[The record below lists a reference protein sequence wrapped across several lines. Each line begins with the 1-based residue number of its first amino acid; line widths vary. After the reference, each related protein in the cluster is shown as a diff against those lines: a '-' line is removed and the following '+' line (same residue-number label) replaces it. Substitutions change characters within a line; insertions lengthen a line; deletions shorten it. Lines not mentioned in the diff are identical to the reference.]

1 MVMMSSKNFVKY
13 FMVLVVLFLAFH
25 IVMWE
30 TCTKY
35 VLADPAKVGDLAR
48 LSYSEDLADK
58 QHKDYS
64 IDLPK
69 RHIKSSLYD
78 YNKSIDLITI
88 GDSFSNGRAKAKN
101 RFYQDYIAT
110 YSNINVLNIETSYKR
125 HSAPLETVV
134 YMLNSGLLDEI
145 KPKYLLIES
154 VERFTIQR
162 LGKNRLNMELNTSK
176 EQLKKFFKE
185 HPYTLHIPE
194 NNMINT
200 GNYKAL
206 LYKILYKL
214 RDDAYFSRIF
224 KENLTKKMFS
234 VGDGKKILIIRE
246 AITNTKKTNEDTI
259 AILNDNLNLLSDA
272 LKKKGIKLYYMPA
285 VDKFNVYRKY
295 IMNDKL
301 PKSTFFE
308 LLRKKKK
315 DYAFIDTKK
324 ILSKKIDKGCMDVYY
339 VDDSHWSYR
348 ASDEIFSKILFK

>member
-1 MVMMSSKNFVKY
+1 MAMSSKDFAKY
-13 FMVLVVLFLAFH
+13 FMVLVVLFLGFH
-25 IVMWE
+25 IIVWE

-78 YNKSIDLITI
+78 YNESIDLITV

-101 RFYQDYIAT
+101 RYYQDYIAT
-110 YSNINVLNIETSYKR
+110 NSNIYVLNIEMTYNKR
-125 HSAPLETVV
+125 DTPLETVV
-134 YMLNSGLLDEI
+134 YMLNSGLIDEI

-154 VERFTIQR
+154 AERFTIQR
-162 LGKNRLNMELNTSK
+162 LGENRLNMELNASK

-185 HPYTLHIPE
+185 HPYSLHIPE

-206 LYKILYKL
+206 LYKILYKF
-214 RDDAYFSRIF
+214 RNNAFFSRIF
-224 KENLTKKMFS
+224 KENLSEKKFS
-234 VGDGKKILIIRE
+234 VGDGKQILIIRE
-246 AITNTKKTNEDTI
+246 AIENIKKTNADGI
-259 AILNDNLNLLSDA
+259 AILNDNLNTLSHA

-285 VDKFNVYRKY
+285 ADKFNVYRKY

-308 LLRKKKK
+308 MLREQKK
-315 DYAFIDTKK
+315 DYTFIDTKK
-324 ILSKKIDKGCMDVYY
+324 ILSNKIDKSEIDVYY

>member
-1 MVMMSSKNFVKY
+1 MMSSKEFVKY
-13 FMVLVVLFLAFH
+13 FMILVVLFLVFH
-25 IVMWE
+25 IIMWE

-35 VLADPAKVGDLAR
+35 LLDEPAKVGDLAR

-69 RHIKSSLYD
+69 RHIKSSQYD
-78 YNKSIDLITI
+78 YNRSIDLITI

-110 YSNINVLNIETSYKR
+110 YSDISVLNIETTYLKR
-125 HSAPLETVV
+125 NTPLQTVV

-162 LGKNRLNMELNTSK
+162 LAKKKVNMELNISK
-176 EQLKKFFKE
+176 EVLKKFFKE

-206 LYKILYKL
+206 LYKILYKF
-214 RDDAYFSRIF
+214 RDDAFISRIF
-224 KENLTKKMFS
+224 KEKLSEKKFS
-234 VGDGKKILIIRE
+234 VSDGKQILIIRE
-246 AITNTKKTNEDTI
+246 AIENIRKTNDKTI
-259 AILNDNLNLLSDA
+259 TTLNDNLNTLSRA
-272 LKKKGIKLYYMPA
+272 LAKKGITLYYMPA
-285 VDKFNVYRKY
+285 ADKFNVYRKY
-295 IMNDKL
+295 ILNDKL

-308 LLRKKKK
+308 MLREQKR
-315 DYAFIDTKK
+315 DYVLIDTKK
-324 ILSKKIDKGCMDVYY
+324 ILSKKVDSDELDVYY
-339 VDDSHWSYR
+339 VDDSHWSYK
-348 ASDEIFSKILFK
+348 ASDEIFSKIRFK